1 MNSPPTHPSAPP
13 LWSSPSALS
22 LLDLHSSRACLANAI
37 HTAVVP
43 GLVPGTHWRWR
54 RAMPYYVYILA
65 SRKHGTLYIGVTND
79 IARRV
84 WEHRESVGSRFVMK
98 YRVTRLVL
106 LAASDGPVARSEEH
120 TSELQSLMRTSYAV

>member
-65 SRKHGTLYIGVTND
+65 SRKHGTLYIGVTN
-79 IARRV
+79 
-84 WEHRESVGSRFVMK
+84 
-98 YRVTRLVL
+98 
-106 LAASDGPVARSEEH
+106 RSEERRVGKECVS
-120 TSELQSLMRTSYAV
+120 TCRSLWSQDN